1 LKSAFFSESTIKG
14 HGELP
19 VVVVVVV
26 VFRLVM
32 RLLRYERLGAADGQT
47 LRYLDATLSSPERG
61 WRQTHGDGGQDEKN

>member
-1 LKSAFFSESTIKG
+1 MKSAFFSESTITG
-14 HGELP
+14 HGKLP
-19 VVVVVVV
+19 VVVVV